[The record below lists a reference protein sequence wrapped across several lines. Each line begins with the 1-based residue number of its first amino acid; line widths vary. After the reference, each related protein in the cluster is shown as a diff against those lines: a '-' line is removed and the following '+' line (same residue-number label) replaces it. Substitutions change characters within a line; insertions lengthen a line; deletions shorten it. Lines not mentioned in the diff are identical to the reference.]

1 MGKEFQ
7 ERGNNNNRGGGS
19 GRGRG
24 GDRPR
29 FNNNRGGDQGP
40 PSYVIPYGTFLHK
53 S

>member
-7 ERGNNNNRGGGS
+7 ERGNNNNFRGAGS

-29 FNNNRGGDQGP
+29 PNFNRGDQGP